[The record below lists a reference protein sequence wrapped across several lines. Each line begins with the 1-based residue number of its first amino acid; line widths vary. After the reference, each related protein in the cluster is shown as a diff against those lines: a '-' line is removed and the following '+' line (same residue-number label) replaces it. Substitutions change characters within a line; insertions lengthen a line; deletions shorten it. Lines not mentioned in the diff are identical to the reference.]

1 MIQRAASRILAYLTS
16 NLPNAHKSKG
26 LPLATILDATYQ
38 QVDAVA
44 DLIPEPVSFNDIDI
58 QKNIVIDLIMRLMFQ
73 EGNVSLKRFAD
84 VIKLKASLID
94 DILSRMQ
101 NEHMVE
107 VTSAG
112 QLGRL
117 SYQYRLTDSGYKR
130 AMEAFERSAYIGP
143 APVTIDKYNELIMA
157 QTQRDKSIPISDFR
171 HALRH
176 LVLPEGF
183 EKQLGPA
190 VNKGTSLFLYGPPG
204 NGKTTIAESI
214 AELVGGSDPIWLPY
228 SLTIGGYIV
237 NLYDNLVHQPHQA
250 ADSFRRRGTGQS
262 AIDERWG
269 LFKRPVVTVGGEL
282 AMNSLDL
289 RYDET
294 AKFYEA
300 PLQMKANG
308 GMFLIDDFG
317 RQMMRPQ
324 ELLNRWIV
332 PLETGVDY
340 LRLRTGQTMEIPFRQ
355 LIVFSTNLDPLDLAD
370 EAFLR
375 RIQIKVLVDGPDKNM
390 YYQIFKIMCDSMG
403 IEFARDPFVHLLEK
417 WYGEDGRELQACH
430 PRDILKIIKAMCEF
444 EEVPFHL
451 SVEKIDAA
459 CGVYFVS
466 RTGSG
471 WSRAV
476 NN

>member
-1 MIQRAASRILAYLTS
+1 MEQT
-16 NLPNAHKSKG
+16 
-26 LPLATILDATYQ
+26 LDARMQ
-38 QVDAVA
+38 QVNAIA
-44 DLIPEPVSFNDIDI
+44 DLIPEPDSLNDIDI
-58 QKNIVIDLIMRLMFQ
+58 QRNIVIDLIMRLMFQ
-73 EGNVSLKRFAD
+73 EGTVSLKRFAD
-84 VIKLKASLID
+84 TIKLKAGLLD

-117 SYQYRLTDSGYKR
+117 SYQYRLTDSGNKR
-130 AMEAFERSAYIGP
+130 AAEAFERSHYIGP
-143 APVTIDKYNELIMA
+143 APVSIEKYTEMIQA
-157 QTQRDKSIPISDFR
+157 QTQRDKRIPIRDFQR
-171 HALRH
+171 ALEH

-204 NGKTTIAESI
+204 NGKTTIAEAI
-214 AELVGGSDPIWLPY
+214 AELIGGSDPIWLPY
-228 SLTIGGYIV
+228 ALTIGGYIV
-237 NLYDNLVHQPHQA
+237 NLYDNLVHQPHDI
-250 ADSFRRRGTGQS
+250 ADGFRRRGTGQ
-262 AIDERWG
+262 AAVDERWG

-282 AMNSLDL
+282 AMDSLDL
-289 RYDET
+289 RYDAT

-332 PLETGVDY
+332 PLETGVDFF
-340 LRLRTGQTMEIPFRQ
+340 RLRTGQTMEMPFRQ

-390 YYQIFKIMCDSMG
+390 YYQIFKTMCDSMG
-403 IEFARDPFVHLLEK
+403 VTFDRDAFIHLLEN
-417 WYGEDGRELQACH
+417 WYGARGRLLQACH

-444 EEVPFHL
+444 EEVSFHL
-451 SVEKIDAA
+451 SPEKIDAA
-459 CGVYFVS
+459 CSVYFVES
-466 RTGSG
+466 TGST
-471 WSRAV
+471 WAKNVTS
-476 NN
+476 

>member
-1 MIQRAASRILAYLTS
+1 MERTLEPPSQ
-16 NLPNAHKSKG
+16 
-26 LPLATILDATYQ
+26 LATA
-38 QVDAVA
+38 AA
-44 DLIPEPVSFNDIDI
+44 DMIPEPQSFNDLDI

-73 EGNVSLKRFAD
+73 EGTVSLKRFAD
-84 VIKLKASLID
+84 VIKLKAGMLD

-107 VTSAG
+107 VSSAG

-117 SYQYRLTDSGYKR
+117 SYQYRLTDNGQKR
-130 AMEAFERSAYIGP
+130 AQEAFERSAYIGA
-143 APVTIDKYNELIMA
+143 APVTIEKYNEMIMA
-157 QTQRDKSIPISDFR
+157 QTQRDKNIPISEFQR
-171 HALRH
+171 ALEH
-176 LVLPEGF
+176 LVLPHGF
-183 EKQLGPA
+183 ERQLGPA

-228 SLTIGGYIV
+228 ALTIGGYIV
-237 NLYDNLVHQPHQA
+237 NMYDNLVHQPHEA
-250 ADSFRRRGTGQS
+250 ADSYRRRGTGQ
-262 AIDERWG
+262 APVDERWG

-282 AMNSLDL
+282 AMDSLDL
-289 RYDET
+289 RYDAT

-390 YYQIFKIMCDSMG
+390 YYQIFKVMCDAMG
-403 IEFARDPFVHLLEK
+403 VEFNRDAFIHLLEK
-417 WYGEDGRELQACH
+417 WYGQSGRELQACH

-444 EEVPFHL
+444 EELPFHL
-451 SVEKIDAA
+451 SIEKIDAA
-459 CGVYFVS
+459 CGVYFVES
-466 RTGSG
+466 TGSG
-471 WSRAV
+471 WAKAV